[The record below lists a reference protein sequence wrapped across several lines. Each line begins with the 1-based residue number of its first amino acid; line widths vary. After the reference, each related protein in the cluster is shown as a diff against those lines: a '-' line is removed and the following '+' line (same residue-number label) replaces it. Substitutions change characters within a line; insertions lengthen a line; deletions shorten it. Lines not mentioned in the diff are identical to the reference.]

1 MAVLLLWDLNLAA
14 QTKTLVSK
22 AAQTPITIDGN
33 AADWAFVAPEKAD
46 TITYGKENW
55 TGQADFGANFK
66 TAWDHKNLYFY
77 ADITD
82 DVKIKN
88 GTFYLV
94 DNIEIWLDVNH
105 SQGAAMD
112 GVDDIKFR
120 INRDSVLVASCP
132 TCNELGT
139 FPWQMSLGMKGM
151 TIKQN
156 EGTAGWS
163 LELAIPWDSIQSVNP
178 NKVAI
183 GEGTEIGFNVYFCD
197 QDDPAVAG
205 TTRTKLNWIF
215 GATANPVDFGTL
227 VLKGSTGIDPTPA
240 GNGLNLLVYPNPAN
254 GILNISANEISGIE
268 IYNTLGSKVYSD
280 LNVKPKTARIDVS
293 EFAKGNYIL
302 RVTDRKGKSETQKFI
317 IN

>member
-1 MAVLLLWDLNLAA
+1 
-14 QTKTLVSK
+14 
-22 AAQTPITIDGN
+22 
-33 AADWAFVAPEKAD
+33 
-46 TITYGKENW
+46 
-55 TGQADFGANFK
+55 
-66 TAWDHKNLYFY
+66 
-77 ADITD
+77 
-82 DVKIKN
+82 
-88 GTFYLV
+88 
-94 DNIEIWLDVNH
+94 
-105 SQGAAMD
+105 
-112 GVDDIKFR
+112 
-120 INRDSVLVASCP
+120 
-132 TCNELGT
+132 
-139 FPWQMSLGMKGM
+139 MSLGMKGM

>member
-139 FPWQMSLGMKGM
+139 FPWQMRRKA
-151 TIKQN
+151 N
-156 EGTAGWS
+156 
-163 LELAIPWDSIQSVNP
+163 D
-178 NKVAI
+178 
-183 GEGTEIGFNVYFCD
+183 C
-197 QDDPAVAG
+197 
-205 TTRTKLNWIF
+205 TTRTGRKRRFDSATGRRTVRFSWLENW
-215 GATANPVDFGTL
+215 
-227 VLKGSTGIDPTPA
+227 
-240 GNGLNLLVYPNPAN
+240 
-254 GILNISANEISGIE
+254 
-268 IYNTLGSKVYSD
+268 
-280 LNVKPKTARIDVS
+280 
-293 EFAKGNYIL
+293 
-302 RVTDRKGKSETQKFI
+302 
-317 IN
+317 